1 MGFSSI
7 TLPET
12 TDPALF
18 IVPASPASRTD
29 NSALP
34 TSLVD
39 YLDGLPTVREQFYGL
54 SLATCLPPAPPQGR
68 CTTVMVESSTSCS
81 TISGYNRSST
91 PCVTFPVTNTV
102 TLNPSVVASPEAHT
116 VASRA
121 TAASLLYATST
132 SLLQDSGSTNSI
144 PDDSFTTED
153 GDEPDKTNEEDD
165 DSDNN
170 GQGSSSAAAAEDD
183 SSESEEDAQDTG
195 SSLIGAGSA
204 TPTSPAHSG
213 VEAGTGQDDDPE
225 IESGSASNRGS
236 AQDEQQGS
244 DDPPSSTGPQQ
255 GSQSASGQTS
265 DDQED
270 STDQSDAGLG
280 TGNLQ
285 DAINEVVSKAV
296 ASQQENSQVANND
309 EDATPLAFVFQ
320 GQTITAGDTATFG
333 GIPISGL
340 PNQEG
345 IVIDDSQTVSLPDVQ
360 ATTLRQEGEQPVTVS
375 RSGSAYVVDGQT
387 VLPDQAVTAAPTTA
401 FLAQSTGVLYV
412 NGIPT
417 TLGGPA
423 VTLGGSAYTAVETPE
438 SGDDLGGYINSG
450 IGGNGT
456 SNPTDVASFTDSA
469 AKSTG
474 AGSLLWIATL
484 AAFWAM

>member
-1 MGFSSI
+1 M
-7 TLPET
+7 
-12 TDPALF
+12 
-18 IVPASPASRTD
+18 
-29 NSALP
+29 
-34 TSLVD
+34 
-39 YLDGLPTVREQFYGL
+39 REQFYGL
-54 SLATCLPPAPPQGR
+54 PLAACLPPAPPQGR
-68 CTTVMVESSTSCS
+68 CTTVVVGSSTSCS

-91 PCVTFPVTNTV
+91 ACVTIPVTDTV
-102 TLNPSVVASPEAHT
+102 TLNPGVVTSAHASTAAP
-116 VASRA
+116 RA

-132 SLLQDSGSTNSI
+132 SLLRNSGSTNSI

-153 GDEPDKTNEEDD
+153 GDEPDTTNEEDD
-165 DSDNN
+165 DSDHN
-170 GQGSSSAAAAEDD
+170 GQGSASAAAAEDD

-204 TPTSPAHSG
+204 TPTSPPHSG
-213 VEAGTGQDDDPE
+213 AEAGTGQDDGSEMDP
-225 IESGSASNRGS
+225 GSASNGGS

-285 DAINEVVSKAV
+285 DAINEVVSKAA

-309 EDATPLAFVFQ
+309 EEATPLAFVFQ
-320 GQTITAGDTATFG
+320 GQTLTAGDAATFG
-333 GIPISGL
+333 GSPLSGL

-345 IVIDDSQTVSLPDVQ
+345 IVIDDSQTVSLPDGQ

-375 RSGSAYVVDGQT
+375 RSGSAYVVGRQT
-387 VLPDQAVTAAPTTA
+387 VLPDQAVTATPTTA

-417 TLGGPA
+417 TLEGPA
-423 VTLGGSAYTAVETPE
+423 VTLGGSVYTAVEPPE
-438 SGDDLGGYINSG
+438 SGDDLGGYIYSG
-450 IGGNGT
+450 IGETASAGGNGT
-456 SNPTDVASFTDSA
+456 SNPTDVVPFTGSA
-469 AKSTG
+469 AKSTA